1 MTMISLA
8 AAVLAV
14 IISLITTVCYLVT
27 KENSSV
33 RLGFESTLIILLVI
47 EIVLMAKIFAQGL

>member
-8 AAVLAV
+8 AVVLAV

-33 RLGFESTLIILLVI
+33 RLGFESTLVILLVI
-47 EIVLMAKIFAQGL
+47 ELVLMAKLFVQGH